1 MNNKKGNSRGYSS
14 RKIDMREVKQ
24 RFLIVCEGEK
34 TEPNY
39 FRSFRV
45 PKNVI
50 DVHGV
55 GENPSRLVQSAI
67 ELKNQDEYDQIW
79 CVFDRD
85 DWSISDFNN
94 AIKSAKKEGFGV
106 AYSNEAFEL
115 WYLLHFEFLSTGIPR
130 SDYILKLTSLL
141 GHKYKKNSETI
152 YDELLEKQS
161 TAIKN
166 AENLVKEYIP
176 HVPSRDNPSTAVH
189 LLIKEINKFI

>member
-1 MNNKKGNSRGYSS
+1 
-14 RKIDMREVKQ
+14 MREVKQ

-85 DWSISDFNN
+85 DWSIADFNN

-189 LLIKEINKFI
+189 LLIKELNKFI

>member
-1 MNNKKGNSRGYSS
+1 MNKKKGNSRGYSS

-85 DWSISDFNN
+85 DWSIADFNN

-189 LLIKEINKFI
+189 LLIKELNKFI